1 MATHDHVIIDPRS
14 VSELGERN
22 KYGHHRYEWNADGR
36 LRWQTRSLFD
46 NELYPLTHAGY
57 EVILRRYGLDDV
69 DRVKLD
75 RDTLSITG
83 PEALRNWKR
92 RPLWTR
98 IRKALHLDEPE
109 HA

>member
-1 MATHDHVIIDPRS
+1 MATHDHVVIDPRS
-14 VSELGERN
+14 VSGVEN
-22 KYGHHRYEWNADGR
+22 KYMHAHHRYEWNADGR
-36 LRWQTRSLFD
+36 LRWQTRSLYD

-57 EVILRRYGLDDV
+57 EVILRYYSLYEI

-75 RDTLSITG
+75 RDTLCITG

-98 IRKALHLDEPE
+98 IRRALHLEEPE
-109 HA
+109 SV